1 MAKKAIEM
9 KPEDTVEKTKRAIE
23 LVKKMNE
30 ERRQREE
37 RKMKEAI
44 EMRKQVQESVS
55 NMRNLKE
62 QQQSERIKKRQ

>member
-30 ERRQREE
+30 DRRQRE
-37 RKMKEAI
+37 
-44 EMRKQVQESVS
+44 
-55 NMRNLKE
+55 
-62 QQQSERIKKRQ
+62 